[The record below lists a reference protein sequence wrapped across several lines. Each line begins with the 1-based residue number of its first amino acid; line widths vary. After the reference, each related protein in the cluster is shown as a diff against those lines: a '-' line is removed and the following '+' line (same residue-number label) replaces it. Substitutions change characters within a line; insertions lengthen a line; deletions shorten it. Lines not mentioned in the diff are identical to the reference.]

1 MRTDEA
7 YNILDIV
14 NEEYGIILTKGGN
27 VCISFKVKEPECYSL
42 SREDIDLRDKML
54 KEAFRFLPEGCYI
67 HKQDIFQKKYY
78 HSVPMNWSFLDIAD
92 AKHFE
97 NRLYMQHTCVLHFV
111 LTGLKSLEK
120 SYISSP
126 LKYKENLHKD
136 DLEKLSNFLEA
147 INNCISILKN
157 LRDTQ
162 IISIKGDELRNLIL
176 GYSNLFVETNAI
188 TDIHVDNELHVGKIK
203 ARYFCICDETMFP
216 DNSVSS
222 YVKDSSLPMA
232 NAELYHPLL
241 EELGMYLPY
250 NHIVNQIIYLEGNEK
265 LRAQI
270 ARNIDIYG
278 SNSSMSKSIKVQF
291 EKLDKLQEEILEENE
306 ILVRT
311 HFSVCIFDESG
322 SNLDKAEKTVKE
334 TLNINQF
341 KYYIPG
347 YENLA
352 KIHFSCV
359 PGQISCMPKEYLV
372 LTTLPI
378 ALCLFLQCSEYM
390 NDNEGI
396 FVHDRMYQI
405 PLRKDIWDA
414 AKKRVNARNGMI
426 IAGTGG
432 GKSAFT
438 LNFTQQLIE
447 QDYTCIVV
455 EFGKSF
461 SQLCKLYPEISL
473 HVDYD
478 GKTPLGINP
487 FELQGK
493 ELDNNDLEMLSG
505 IIQRYWKHM
514 FTKDESEKEVAL
526 TRFIQDYY
534 EQVSSGHNFENF
546 YRYVTE
552 NYNDTI
558 VR

>member
-1 MRTDEA
+1 M
-7 YNILDIV
+7 IWK
-14 NEEYGIILTKGGN
+14 IIK
-27 VCISFKVKEPECYSL
+27 
-42 SREDIDLRDKML
+42 
-54 KEAFRFLPEGCYI
+54 
-67 HKQDIFQKKYY
+67 
-78 HSVPMNWSFLDIAD
+78 
-92 AKHFE
+92 
-97 NRLYMQHTCVLHFV
+97 
-111 LTGLKSLEK
+111 
-120 SYISSP
+120 
-126 LKYKENLHKD
+126 
-136 DLEKLSNFLEA
+136 FLEA

-552 NYNDTI
+552 NYNDI
-558 VR
+558 LKRKM